1 MYIYTYMYVY
11 INVVCM
17 NCYPDTA
24 YFTYI
29 YTLRA
34 LRNDC
39 TYYGL
44 GNAEFSLSK

>member
-1 MYIYTYMYVY
+1 MYISTCVW
-11 INVVCM
+11 M
-17 NCYPDTA
+17 NCYPDTV

-34 LRNDC
+34 LQNDC

-44 GNAEFSLSK
+44 GNAKFHCRNKIKKDL